1 MDKKENDEKHKD
13 IKHHHH
19 HHKKL
24 STPSKII
31 VKHYNNGDKQISDK
45 KLTENNEPKVTS
57 NNDVINKEN
66 QKEEKK
72 QHKHHHH
79 KRSSSI
85 ITSQREK
92 DYFRNKLE
100 NFGKSSKEKKKSYKN
115 PEANHNLPR
124 NIDKNTAKYYR
135 KLAEKNKRKHKIENN
150 ESGKESNISQN
161 IDNNNQKNNL
171 QNNELESNK
180 EQNKYH
186 IEDSINMVNKNI
198 EKHKDEYERLIGLS
212 NKDLI
217 YVNYKDAKKDS
228 EKVDRPIKR
237 KSQYYVQN
245 RRNGNNIIEG
255 MFNLDQQQLNDNN
268 KNSKDAMENKDGNN
282 NNNLKKRGRKA
293 SMIIS
298 SRYSVKMKSQI
309 EEERENINKQQEK
322 LEKKKNKLL
331 HMEEIQKKESFAQEH
346 FIKNFS
352 LSLSPDIDYGR
363 ISARLPGDYTFLQ
376 SKLIY
381 LELSCPEEEFNYIY
395 NKKNFYKS
403 KNAKELCRKG
413 IPLKY
418 MKIFFKKLLNLENF
432 KENYSIK
439 YEMVIKGIDPNYLG
453 DYVPYCCGQN
463 KKKLKEIL
471 PIHYLNEEGITHL
484 KIIMWLISDLVPE
497 IEYCPLLTK
506 ITSILLIFLEKE
518 EVYEAMRTLIEM
530 NYKPS
535 EMSKLRWHFLYT
547 INENNK
553 LYDSIRVFLENE
565 SANMKNLFLFFKER
579 GLEPNLLIKDFCDG
593 LFLNYLNFYG
603 ILRFIC
609 IFIYEGA
616 KSLYRFTYGL
626 LNYLFE
632 EKLEEMKN
640 NKNDLISQIRNNI
653 LNITDYKKIISDTFN
668 LKINRFNNGYANNDS
683 GKEVEDPE
691 KPYESFSSYNNESD
705 NEKESNINDNNNKKN
720 KKESNY
726 LYEFYLPSIEPK
738 SNILSSKEIIY
749 LWSKLPLEMKH
760 HNLATIYSLSRKKV
774 NMKSIIELIK
784 KYPKNFSNLILIETE
799 QNEIFGIHLPEML
812 KETEENEYIQ
822 MDKCSLIQIKPKFG
836 IYKDAYTKGINML
849 CCNKRG
855 LWFCKQDVGDLIYL
869 EGTLTEGQTCK
880 NNTYFGKVYL
890 TRKDNFLIK
899 DLEIIIFIKNDNF

>member
-1 MDKKENDEKHKD
+1 MEAKGNEEKNKEIKH
-13 IKHHHH
+13 HHHH

-24 STPSKII
+24 SIPSKII
-31 VKHYNNGDKQISDK
+31 VKHYNNGDKQKSDK

-57 NNDVINKEN
+57 NNEVENKDN

-115 PEANHNLPR
+115 PEIHQNLPR
-124 NIDKNTAKYYR
+124 NMDKNTEKYYR
-135 KLAEKNKRKHKIENN
+135 KLADKKNKKKHKIENN
-150 ESGKESNISQN
+150 ESLKDSNMSQSN
-161 IDNNNQKNNL
+161 DNNNQKNSF

-180 EQNKYH
+180 EQNNH
-186 IEDSINMVNKNI
+186 IADSINMVNKKI

-217 YVNYKDAKKDS
+217 YVNYNDVKKDS

-237 KSQYYVQN
+237 KSQYYIQN
-245 RRNGNNIIEG
+245 RKNVNNIIEG
-255 MFNLDQQQLNDNN
+255 MFNLDQQQLNNNN
-268 KNSKDAMENKDGNN
+268 KNSKDMENNN
-282 NNNLKKRGRKA
+282 DNNNLKKRGRKA

-298 SRYSVKMKSQI
+298 SNYSAKMQSQI
-309 EEERENINKQQEK
+309 EEERENINKQQKK

-331 HMEEIQKKESFAQEH
+331 QMEEIQRKESFAQEH
-346 FIKNFS
+346 FIKNFA

-363 ISARLPGDYTFLQ
+363 ISERLPGDYTFLQ

-432 KENYSIK
+432 KENYTIK
-439 YEMVIKGIDPNYLG
+439 YEMVMKGIDPNYLG
-453 DYVPYCCGQN
+453 DYVPYCCGQD

-484 KIIMWLISDLVPE
+484 KTIMWLISDLVPE

-518 EVYEAMRTLIEM
+518 EAYEAMRTLIEM

-535 EMSKLRWHFLYT
+535 EISKLRWHFRFT
-547 INENNK
+547 INENDK
-553 LYDSIRVFLENE
+553 LYDSIRAFLENE
-565 SANMKNLFLFFKER
+565 SANMKNLFTFFKER
-579 GLEPNLLIKDFCDG
+579 GLDPNLLIKDFCDG

-626 LNYLFE
+626 LNYIFE
-632 EKLEEMKN
+632 EKLEEIKN
-640 NKNDLISQIRNNI
+640 NKKDLIFQIRNII
-653 LNITDYKKIISDTFN
+653 LKITDYKKIISDTFN
-668 LKINRFNNGYANNDS
+668 LKVTRFNNGYANNDS
-683 GKEVEDPE
+683 EKEVEDSE
-691 KPYESFSSYNNESD
+691 KPYESVSSNNND
-705 NEKESNINDNNNKKN
+705 LDDEKESNITDKNKKN
-720 KKESNY
+720 KKENYY

-760 HNLATIYSLSRKKV
+760 NNLATIYSLSRKKV

-822 MDKCSLIQIKPKFG
+822 IDKCSLVQIKPKFG

-869 EGTLTEGQTCK
+869 EGTLTEGRTCK
-880 NNTYFGKVYL
+880 NNTYFGHVYL

>member
-331 HMEEIQKKESFAQEH
+331 HMEEIQRKESFAQEH

-506 ITSILLIFLEKE
+506 ITSILL
-518 EVYEAMRTLIEM
+518 
-530 NYKPS
+530 
-535 EMSKLRWHFLYT
+535 
-547 INENNK
+547 
-553 LYDSIRVFLENE
+553 
-565 SANMKNLFLFFKER
+565 
-579 GLEPNLLIKDFCDG
+579 C
-593 LFLNYLNFYG
+593 
-603 ILRFIC
+603 
-609 IFIYEGA
+609 
-616 KSLYRFTYGL
+616 
-626 LNYLFE
+626 
-632 EKLEEMKN
+632 
-640 NKNDLISQIRNNI
+640 
-653 LNITDYKKIISDTFN
+653 
-668 LKINRFNNGYANNDS
+668 
-683 GKEVEDPE
+683 
-691 KPYESFSSYNNESD
+691 
-705 NEKESNINDNNNKKN
+705 
-720 KKESNY
+720 
-726 LYEFYLPSIEPK
+726 
-738 SNILSSKEIIY
+738 
-749 LWSKLPLEMKH
+749 
-760 HNLATIYSLSRKKV
+760 
-774 NMKSIIELIK
+774 
-784 KYPKNFSNLILIETE
+784 
-799 QNEIFGIHLPEML
+799 QN
-812 KETEENEYIQ
+812 
-822 MDKCSLIQIKPKFG
+822 
-836 IYKDAYTKGINML
+836 
-849 CCNKRG
+849 
-855 LWFCKQDVGDLIYL
+855 
-869 EGTLTEGQTCK
+869 
-880 NNTYFGKVYL
+880 
-890 TRKDNFLIK
+890 
-899 DLEIIIFIKNDNF
+899 

>member
-1 MDKKENDEKHKD
+1 MEKKENDEKNKD

-24 STPSKII
+24 SNPKIKI
-31 VKHYNNGDKQISDK
+31 KYYNNDDKQKSNK
-45 KLTENNEPKVTS
+45 KLTENNEQKIIS
-57 NNDVINKEN
+57 NNELANNDN

-72 QHKHHHH
+72 PRHHHH

-85 ITSQREK
+85 ITSQKEK

-115 PEANHNLPR
+115 AEVNLNLPR
-124 NIDKNTAKYYR
+124 NMDKNSEKYYR
-135 KLAEKNKRKHKIENN
+135 KLAEKHKRKHKNENN
-150 ESGKESNISQN
+150 ESAKDSNLSQN
-161 IDNNNQKNNL
+161 IDGNQQNNL
-171 QNNELESNK
+171 KNNELEINK
-180 EQNKYH
+180 EKKKYY

-217 YVNYKDAKKDS
+217 YVKKDS

-245 RRNGNNIIEG
+245 RKIGNNIIEG
-255 MFNLDQQQLNDNN
+255 MFNLDQQQLDNN
-268 KNSKDAMENKDGNN
+268 NKISDDKMENRGNN
-282 NNNLKKRGRKA
+282 DNNLKKHGRKA
-293 SMIIS
+293 SMIITS
-298 SRYSVKMKSQI
+298 KYITKMKSQI
-309 EEERENINKQQEK
+309 EEERESINKQQEK
-322 LEKKKNKLL
+322 LEKKKSKLL
-331 HMEEIQKKESFAQEH
+331 QMEEIQRKESFAQEH

-352 LSLSPDIDYGR
+352 LSLSSDIDYGR

-439 YEMVIKGIDPNYLG
+439 YEMVMKGIDPNYLG
-453 DYVPYCCGQN
+453 DYVPYCCGQD
-463 KKKLKEIL
+463 KKKLKEVL

-484 KIIMWLISDLVPE
+484 KTILWLISDLVPE

-506 ITSILLIFLEKE
+506 IASILLIFLEKE

-535 EMSKLRWHFLYT
+535 EISKLRWHFRYT
-547 INENNK
+547 INENDK
-553 LYDSIRVFLENE
+553 LYDSIRTFLENE
-565 SANMKNLFLFFKER
+565 SANMKNLFIFFKER
-579 GLEPNLLIKDFCDG
+579 GLEPNLLIKDFCDC

-616 KSLYRFTYGL
+616 KSFYRFTYGL

-640 NKNDLISQIRNNI
+640 NKTDLIYQIRNII
-653 LNITDYKKIISDTFN
+653 LKITDYKKIFSDTFN
-668 LKINRFNNGYANNDS
+668 LKVNRFNNGYTNKDT
-683 GKEVEDPE
+683 GKEIEDSE
-691 KPYESFSSYNNESD
+691 KPYESLSSNSNESD
-705 NEKESNINDNNNKKN
+705 NEKESNAKDKNNKKN
-720 KKESNY
+720 KNKKENDY
-726 LYEFYLPSIEPK
+726 LYEFYLPSIQPK

-760 HNLATIYSLSRKKV
+760 YNLATIYSLSRKKV

-784 KYPKNFSNLILIETE
+784 KYPKNYSNLILIETE
-799 QNEIFGIHLPEML
+799 QNEIFGMHLPEML

-822 MDKCSLIQIKPKFG
+822 LDKCSLIQIKPKFG
-836 IYKDAYTKGINML
+836 IYKDSYTKGLNML

-855 LWFCKQDVGDLIYL
+855 LWFCKQDVGDLIFL
-869 EGTLTEGQTCK
+869 EGTLTEGRTCK
-880 NNTYFGKVYL
+880 NNTYFGQVYL
-890 TRKDNFLIK
+890 TRKNNFLIK
-899 DLEIIIFIKNDNF
+899 DLEIIVFIKNDNF

>member
-1 MDKKENDEKHKD
+1 MEKKENEEKLKD

-19 HHKKL
+19 HHNKL
-24 STPSKII
+24 KIK
-31 VKHYNNGDKQISDK
+31 VKYCNNDDKQIPNK
-45 KLTENNEPKVTS
+45 KLTENNEPKVIP
-57 NNDVINKEN
+57 NNDATNKDSK
-66 QKEEKK
+66 KEEKK
-72 QHKHHHH
+72 QYRHRHH

-85 ITSQREK
+85 ITSQKEK

-100 NFGKSSKEKKKSYKN
+100 NFGKSSKEKIKSFKN
-115 PEANHNLPR
+115 TEVNLNLPR
-124 NIDKNTAKYYR
+124 NMDKNSEKYYR
-135 KLAEKNKRKHKIENN
+135 KLAEKNKRKHKKEIN
-150 ESGKESNISQN
+150 ESLKDSNISQSK
-161 IDNNNQKNNL
+161 DNNNQKNNL

-180 EQNKYH
+180 EQNKYY

-198 EKHKDEYERLIGLS
+198 EKHKEEYERLIGLS

-217 YVNYKDAKKDS
+217 YVNYNDTKKDT
-228 EKVDRPIKR
+228 EKVERPIKR
-237 KSQYYVQN
+237 KSQYYFQN
-245 RRNGNNIIEG
+245 RKNGNNIIEG
-255 MFNLDQQQLNDNN
+255 MFNLEQNELNN
-268 KNSKDAMENKDGNN
+268 NSKISKNPMENKGSNDN
-282 NNNLKKRGRKA
+282 KKMKKLGRKA

-298 SRYSVKMKSQI
+298 SNYSAKMQSQI
-309 EEERENINKQQEK
+309 EEERENINKQQEQ
-322 LEKKKNKLL
+322 LEKKKTKLH
-331 HMEEIQKKESFAQEH
+331 HMEEIQRKESFAQEH

-439 YEMVIKGIDPNYLG
+439 YEMVMKDIDPNCLG
-453 DYVPYCCGQN
+453 DYVPYCCGQE

-484 KIIMWLISDLVPE
+484 KIIMWLICDLVPE

-535 EMSKLRWHFLYT
+535 EISKLRWHFRFT
-547 INENNK
+547 IIENDK
-553 LYDSIRVFLENE
+553 LYDSIRSFLENE
-565 SANMKNLFLFFKER
+565 SANMNNLFSFFKER

-626 LNYLFE
+626 LNYLYE

-640 NKNDLISQIRNNI
+640 NKNDLISQIRNII
-653 LNITDYKKIISDTFN
+653 LKITDYKKIISDTFN
-668 LKINRFNNGYANNDS
+668 LKVNRFNNGYANNDS
-683 GKEVEDPE
+683 GKEVEDSE
-691 KPYESFSSYNNESD
+691 KPYESVSSYINDSD
-705 NEKESNINDNNNKKN
+705 NEKESNITNKKN
-720 KKESNY
+720 KYKKENDY

-738 SNILSSKEIIY
+738 SNILSSEEIIN

-760 HNLATIYSLSRKKV
+760 NNLATIYSLSRKKV

-784 KYPKNFSNLILIETE
+784 KYPKNFSNLILVETE

-822 MDKCSLIQIKPKFG
+822 MDKCSLIQIKPKFR
-836 IYKDAYTKGINML
+836 IYKDTYTKGINML

-869 EGTLTEGQTCK
+869 EGTLTEGRTCR
-880 NNTYFGKVYL
+880 NNTYFGQVYL